1 VEFHA
6 KIRQRFGAPGQGNFA
21 AKTGDA
27 FVRASFDCAVRRN
40 FAKIGRIKPPLTSMK
55 IAPAILTM
63 NVKFFLILAFA
74 ATQLRAADTLTLAA
88 IPKSTGGEY
97 WETVAR
103 GARQAAKELGV
114 TLKWE
119 GTVTET
125 DIAGQNQIV
134 ENMVN
139 LGVQGIALAPLNEKA
154 TRHEVEYAVNAGIPV
169 IVFDSAV
176 DGNAQSSFIATD
188 NHQGGV
194 IGGQELVRLVGDKK
208 GAKVMCMRFVQGT
221 GSTEARAAGFIE
233 TAKAAGY
240 NVAADPYPDTGTIEG
255 CKNAAA
261 NTLEKFVQDGALN
274 LDGIFA
280 ANLYS
285 TIGVA
290 SALDDLRK
298 GGVKV
303 NVKFVGFD
311 TSKRLVEDVQAGKI
325 DALVAQNP
333 EKMGYL
339 AVETLYKVVKKETVP
354 KVIDTGTVLVT
365 KDKLAN
371 DPEVRKLVGL

>member
-1 VEFHA
+1 MKTNSLLPLV
-6 KIRQRFGAPGQGNFA
+6 A
-21 AKTGDA
+21 AIT
-27 FVRASFDCAVRRN
+27 
-40 FAKIGRIKPPLTSMK
+40 T
-55 IAPAILTM
+55 
-63 NVKFFLILAFA
+63 LAF
-74 ATQLRAADTLTLAA
+74 TDLFAADTLTLAA
-88 IPKSTGGEY
+88 IPKSTGGEF
-97 WETVAR
+97 WETVAN
-103 GARQAAKELGV
+103 GAKKAAKDLGV

-125 DIAGQNQIV
+125 EIAEQNKII

-139 LGVQGIALAPLNEKA
+139 LGVKGIALAPLNQKA
-154 TRHEVEYAVNAGIPV
+154 MKRQVEAAVAAGIPV
-169 IVFDSAV
+169 VIFDSGV
-176 DGNAQSSFIATD
+176 DGNAHSSFVATD
-188 NHQGGV
+188 NKNGGV
-194 IGGQELVRLVGDKK
+194 IGGKELVRLVGDKK

-233 TAKAAGY
+233 TAKAAGFT
-240 NVAADPYPDTGTIEG
+240 VAADPYPDTGTIEG
-255 CKNAAA
+255 CKTAAA
-261 NTLEKFVQDGALN
+261 NALEQFVKNGALE

-298 GGVKV
+298 GGIKV

-311 TSKRLVEDVQAGKI
+311 TSKKLVEDVQAGKI

-339 AVETLYKVVKKETVP
+339 AVETLYKVVKKEKVP
-354 KVIDTGTVLVT
+354 AMVDTGTVLVT
-365 KDKLAN
+365 KEKLEK

>member
-1 VEFHA
+1 MKTKKFLTLMLA
-6 KIRQRFGAPGQGNFA
+6 ACAGFA
-21 AKTGDA
+21 A
-27 FVRASFDCAVRRN
+27 VPS
-40 FAKIGRIKPPLTSMK
+40 
-55 IAPAILTM
+55 
-63 NVKFFLILAFA
+63 
-74 ATQLRAADTLTLAA
+74 RAADTLTLAC
-88 IPKSTGGEY
+88 IPKSSGGEY

-103 GARQAAKELGV
+103 GAQQAAKDLGV

-125 DIAGQNQIV
+125 EIAEQNKII

-139 LGVQGIALAPLNEKA
+139 LGVKGIALAPLNQKA

-169 IVFDSAV
+169 VIFDSAV
-176 DGNAQSSFIATD
+176 DGDAQSCFIATD
-188 NHQGGV
+188 NRNGGV
-194 IGGQELVRLVGDKK
+194 IGGKELARLIGGKK

-221 GSTEARAAGFIE
+221 GSTEARSEGFIE

-240 NVAADPYPDTGTIEG
+240 TVAADPYPDTGTIEG
-255 CKNAAA
+255 CKTTAA

-285 TIGVA
+285 TIGVE
-290 SALDDLRK
+290 SALEDLK
-298 GGVKV
+298 KSGVKV

-311 TSKRLVEDVQAGKI
+311 TSKRLIEDVQAGNI

-339 AVETLYKVVKKETVP
+339 AVETLYKVVKKEKVP
-354 KVIDTGTVLVT
+354 AVIDTGTVLVT
-365 KDKLAN
+365 KESLAN
-371 DPEVRKLVGL
+371 DPAVRKLVGL

>member
-1 VEFHA
+1 MKSKLFLALVL
-6 KIRQRFGAPGQGNFA
+6 
-21 AKTGDA
+21 
-27 FVRASFDCAVRRN
+27 AV
-40 FAKIGRIKPPLTSMK
+40 S
-55 IAPAILTM
+55 
-63 NVKFFLILAFA
+63 
-74 ATQLRAADTLTLAA
+74 QLHAADTLTLAA
-88 IPKSTGGEY
+88 IPKSTGGEF
-97 WETVAR
+97 WETVAN
-103 GARQAAKELGV
+103 GAKKAAKELGV

-125 DIAGQNQIV
+125 ELAEQNKII
-134 ENMVN
+134 EGMVN
-139 LGVQGIALAPLNEKA
+139 LGVQGIALAPLNQKA
-154 TRHEVEYAVNAGIPV
+154 MRKQVENAVAAGIPV
-169 IVFDSAV
+169 VIFDSNV
-176 DGNAQSSFIATD
+176 DGTAHSSFVATD
-188 NHQGGV
+188 NKNGGV
-194 IGGQELVRLVGDKK
+194 IGGNELVRLIGDKK

-221 GSTEARAAGFIE
+221 GSTEARSAGFIE

-240 NVAADPYPDTGTIEG
+240 TVAADPYPDTGTIEG
-255 CKNAAA
+255 CKNAAV
-261 NTLEKFVQDGALN
+261 NTLEKFVKDGELN

-285 TIGVA
+285 TIGVE

-311 TSKRLVEDVQAGKI
+311 TSKKLVESVQAGKI

-339 AVETLYKVVKKETVP
+339 AVETLYKVVKKQEVP
-354 KVIDTGTVLVT
+354 KMVDTGTVLVT

>member
-1 VEFHA
+1 MNI
-6 KIRQRFGAPGQGNFA
+6 KI
-21 AKTGDA
+21 
-27 FVRASFDCAVRRN
+27 
-40 FAKIGRIKPPLTSMK
+40 
-55 IAPAILTM
+55 
-63 NVKFFLILAFA
+63 FLCLALA
-74 ATQLRAADTLTLAA
+74 ATQLHAADTLTLAA

-125 DIAGQNQIV
+125 DIAGQNQII

-139 LGVQGIALAPLNEKA
+139 LGVKGIALAPLNEKA

-169 IVFDSAV
+169 VVFDSGV
-176 DGNAQSSFIATD
+176 DGNVQSSFIATD
-188 NHQGGV
+188 NHNGGI
-194 IGGQELVRLVGDKK
+194 IGGKELVRLIGDKK

-240 NVAADPYPDTGTIEG
+240 DVAADPYPDTGTIEG

-285 TIGVA
+285 TIGVE

-311 TSKRLVEDVQAGKI
+311 TSKRLIEDVQSGKI
-325 DALVAQNP
+325 NALVAQNP

>member
-1 VEFHA
+1 MKSKLF
-6 KIRQRFGAPGQGNFA
+6 FA
-21 AKTGDA
+21 
-27 FVRASFDCAVRRN
+27 
-40 FAKIGRIKPPLTSMK
+40 
-55 IAPAILTM
+55 
-63 NVKFFLILAFA
+63 LALV
-74 ATQLRAADTLTLAA
+74 ATQLHAADTLTLAA
-88 IPKSTGGEY
+88 IPKSTGGEF
-97 WETVAR
+97 WETVGN
-103 GARQAAKELGV
+103 GAKQAAKDLGIN
-114 TLKWE
+114 LKWE

-125 DIAGQNQIV
+125 EIAEQNKII

-139 LGVQGIALAPLNEKA
+139 LGVQGIALAPLNQKA
-154 TRHEVEYAVNAGIPV
+154 MKKQVANAVAAGIPV
-169 IVFDSAV
+169 VIFDSGV
-176 DGNAQSSFIATD
+176 DGDAHSSFVATD
-188 NHQGGV
+188 NKNGGV
-194 IGGQELVRLVGDKK
+194 IGGKELVRLIGDKP

-240 NVAADPYPDTGTIEG
+240 TLAADPYPDTGTIEG
-255 CKNAAA
+255 CKNAAV
-261 NTLEKFVQDGALN
+261 NTLEKFVKDGALN

-280 ANLYS
+280 ANLYA

-290 SALDDLRK
+290 SALTDMEK
-298 GGVKV
+298 SGIKV

-311 TSKRLVEDVQAGKI
+311 TSKKLVEAVQAGKI

-339 AVETLYKVVKKETVP
+339 AVETLYKVVKKQTVP
-354 KVIDTGTVLVT
+354 KMVDTGTVLVT

>member
-1 VEFHA
+1 MKTNSLLTLV
-6 KIRQRFGAPGQGNFA
+6 A
-21 AKTGDA
+21 AIT
-27 FVRASFDCAVRRN
+27 
-40 FAKIGRIKPPLTSMK
+40 T
-55 IAPAILTM
+55 
-63 NVKFFLILAFA
+63 LAF
-74 ATQLRAADTLTLAA
+74 TDLLAADTLTLAA
-88 IPKSTGGEY
+88 IPKSTGGEF
-97 WETVAR
+97 WETVAN
-103 GARQAAKELGV
+103 GAKKAAKDLGV

-125 DIAGQNQIV
+125 EIAEQIKII

-139 LGVQGIALAPLNEKA
+139 LGVKGIALAPLNQKA
-154 TRHEVEYAVNAGIPV
+154 MKRQVEAAVAAGIPV
-169 IVFDSAV
+169 VIFDSGV
-176 DGNAQSSFIATD
+176 DGNAHSSFVATD
-188 NHQGGV
+188 NKNGGV
-194 IGGQELVRLVGDKK
+194 IGGKELVRLVGDKK

-233 TAKAAGY
+233 TAKAAGFT
-240 NVAADPYPDTGTIEG
+240 VAADPDPDTGTIEG
-255 CKNAAA
+255 CKTAAA
-261 NTLEKFVQDGALN
+261 NALEKFVKNGALE

-298 GGVKV
+298 GGIKV

-339 AVETLYKVVKKETVP
+339 AVETLYKVVKKEKVP
-354 KVIDTGTVLVT
+354 AMVDTGTVLVT
-365 KDKLAN
+365 KEKLAN
-371 DPEVRKLVGL
+371 DAEVRKLVGL